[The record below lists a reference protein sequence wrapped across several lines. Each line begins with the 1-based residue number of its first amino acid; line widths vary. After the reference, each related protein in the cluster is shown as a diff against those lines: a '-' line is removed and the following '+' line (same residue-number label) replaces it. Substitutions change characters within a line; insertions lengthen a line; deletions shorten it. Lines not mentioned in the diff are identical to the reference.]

1 MLECL
6 TKKWGF
12 YLVVARDLNG
22 VGVGD
27 LLDAIDGASKCPEWV
42 MDLGTLPP
50 ANWVGQSEVNSRIA
64 TRYIK
69 KVLAARVVV
78 FEVFLALV
86 IQVDGS
92 LQERHK
98 RIWLLFQLFDNI
110 DPHTKHLHPFKLIMD
125 CLDHASPEYLDRLVE
140 RLDAI
145 CRRHLPGENFI
156 VELDE
161 AQHAVRNY
169 PRCFVSSGNNTK
181 HRSILREMVKVF
193 NKAPMKIVV
202 SGTGMS
208 MEDLEGDFI
217 ASGVSKPF
225 VPNEG
230 WTTELG
236 MFDNWPKLKV
246 FLERYLPP
254 SFLETASGH
263 RLQQRIQ
270 EYLLG
275 R

>member
-1 MLECL
+1 MN
-6 TKKWGF
+6 
-12 YLVVARDLNG
+12 R
-22 VGVGD
+22 
-27 LLDAIDGASKCPEWV
+27 
-42 MDLGTLPP
+42 
-50 ANWVGQSEVNSRIA
+50 
-64 TRYIK
+64 
-69 KVLAARVVV
+69 
-78 FEVFLALV
+78 
-86 IQVDGS
+86 
-92 LQERHK
+92 
-98 RIWLLFQLFDNI
+98 
-110 DPHTKHLHPFKLIMD
+110 
-125 CLDHASPEYLDRLVE
+125 LDHASPEYIDRLVE

-161 AQHAVRNY
+161 AQHAIRDY

-193 NKAPMKIVV
+193 GTTPMKLVV
-202 SGTGMS
+202 SGTGVS
-208 MEDLEGDFI
+208 MEDLGDAM
-217 ASGVSKPF
+217 ASGVSRPF
-225 VPNEG
+225 IPNEG
-230 WTTELG
+230 WITDLG
-236 MFDNWPKLKV
+236 MFDNWPKLKA